1 MKNVLSICFVLII
14 NLSFAQESLT
24 DVINSFAN
32 ENKEAFSLTT
42 NEDAKFLQFQEIIP
56 VHFERN
62 TTIKEGKFSWEDIKD
77 KSITSLLSEL
87 DKSNKE
93 QFLSIEEI
101 NLSKNN
107 SIATKS
113 IRIATNQKFINKII
127 TDKTK
132 QRNLNN
138 KSINLTNS
146 ALVAFSNFPEMLDLL
161 NVNYTLTRNLELE
174 IGDNIYSF
182 INKPFKSELDKTL
195 FNSLNLLTLNL

>member
-87 DKSNKE
+87 DKSNRE

-113 IRIATNQKFINKII
+113 IKIATNQKFINKII

-146 ALVAFSNFPEMLDLL
+146 ALVAFNNFPEMLDLL

>member
-42 NEDAKFLQFQEIIP
+42 NEDGKFLQFQEIIP

-138 KSINLTNS
+138 KSINLTDS
-146 ALVAFSNFPEMLDLL
+146 ALVAFNNFPEMLDLL

>member
-77 KSITSLLSEL
+77 KNITSLLSEL
-87 DKSNKE
+87 DKSNRE

-113 IRIATNQKFINKII
+113 IKIATNQKFINKII

-146 ALVAFSNFPEMLDLL
+146 ALVAFNNFPEMLDLL

>member
-42 NEDAKFLQFQEIIP
+42 NEDGKFLQFQEIIP

-87 DKSNKE
+87 DKSNRE

-146 ALVAFSNFPEMLDLL
+146 ALVAFNNFPEMLDLL